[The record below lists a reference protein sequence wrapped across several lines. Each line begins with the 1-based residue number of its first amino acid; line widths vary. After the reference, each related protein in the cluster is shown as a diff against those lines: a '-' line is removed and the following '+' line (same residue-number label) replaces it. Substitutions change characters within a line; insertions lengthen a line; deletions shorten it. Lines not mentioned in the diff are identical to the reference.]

1 MDRLTD
7 MQLFIRLVES
17 GSFSRTAHDMRLSQ
31 PTVTKHIAALE
42 ARLGV
47 RLLNRNTRG
56 MHLTEAGAVYF
67 ERCKLI
73 ERELEAAD
81 RLVTALG
88 DDMRGTLRIA
98 CPAGIGRNVI
108 MPMAQ
113 AFMRTHPGVHFDFQ
127 LDDHMVNLVEHGIDV
142 ALRMGQ
148 LADSAL
154 GSRFLGLNPWLTAAS
169 PAYLARHGTPSAPAE
184 LAMHD
189 CIVYSSVQGDQ
200 RWHFQHAD
208 EGSCSVAVGGPVRT
222 NDVAC
227 VLQAV
232 CAGLGVAILP
242 VYLARPAIER
252 GDLVTLLPGHRLPA
266 QPMHA
271 VYPSPR
277 LVPAKVQAWIG
288 FLQAHFADPAWTE
301 CDWGES
307 AEAL

>member
-1 MDRLTD
+1 
-7 MQLFIRLVES
+7 
-17 GSFSRTAHDMRLSQ
+17 MR
-31 PTVTKHIAALE
+31 A
-42 ARLGV
+42 
-47 RLLNRNTRG
+47 
-56 MHLTEAGAVYF
+56 
-67 ERCKLI
+67 
-73 ERELEAAD
+73 
-81 RLVTALG
+81 
-88 DDMRGTLRIA
+88 
-98 CPAGIGRNVI
+98 
-108 MPMAQ
+108 
-113 AFMRTHPGVHFDFQ
+113 HPGVHFDFQ

-148 LADSAL
+148 FADSAL

-208 EGSCSVAVGGPVRT
+208 QGSCSVAVGGPVRT

-252 GDLVTLLPGHRLPA
+252 GDLVPLLPGHHLPA

-288 FLQAHFADPAWTE
+288 FLQAHFTDPAWTE
-301 CDWGES
+301 CGWGES
-307 AEAL
+307 IEASCPPASSLRERACPRSRHPLSPDRIATTAASAVGLGADSPGHRGPSAIIRALPSRA